1 MYYSSNKGH
10 LLEFQQLIYPKGACP
25 GNGTLGHHRGV
36 LHQTT
41 SLDPLERLAGSTFS
55 FGGVHR
61 YIKRLST
68 AIKAFMER
76 EYPDFGGK
84 GLTIVPHVPSPHEG
98 ITWDDLTKHF
108 VSERIGGLIQGQ
120 KKNLKI
126 YTMLIFLR

>member
-1 MYYSSNKGH
+1 MKEQIIFYNSSNKGH
-10 LLEFQQLIYPKGACP
+10 LLEFQRLIYPQGACP
-25 GNGTLGHHRGV
+25 GNGTLGRHRGV

-41 SLDPLERLAGSTFS
+41 SLDPLERLAFAGSTFS

-68 AIKAFMER
+68 AIKAFMDR
-76 EYPDFGGK
+76 EYPDFSGK
-84 GLTIVPHVPSPHEG
+84 GLTIVPHVPSPQEG

-120 KKNLKI
+120 
-126 YTMLIFLR
+126 